1 MCEEQDSPYRDYVS
15 QLEGHRA
22 ECHTLLAQLD
32 EALEN
37 LQHLSSQVGYYRYCQ
52 EEYREYYFTAIDSN
66 SIVKQIIQTYRNNY
80 LINLT

>member
-37 LQHLSSQVGYYRYCQ
+37 LLHLSSQV
-52 EEYREYYFTAIDSN
+52 YFSR
-66 SIVKQIIQTYRNNY
+66 QY
-80 LINLT
+80 